1 MKSTQRAKLVK
12 LAIRKNN
19 KPCRHIQ
26 RVKVKDELQNQI
38 TRSLIYMSKS
48 TAKSAQRRNE
58 IEIKQ
63 EEEKINRNKI
73 KLDSERKTNKQ
84 IKQEILL

>member
-1 MKSTQRAKLVK
+1 M
-12 LAIRKNN
+12 
-19 KPCRHIQ
+19 
-26 RVKVKDELQNQI
+26 KDELQNKI

-63 EEEKINRNKI
+63 EEGKINGNKI
-73 KLDSERKTNKQ
+73 KSDSERKTNKQ